1 MDSIYECVPA
11 FKSSPG
17 TAGQEGFFGIVNST
31 GPAHLF
37 SAPIFLYLK
46 EARNNHQKNNKDLHI
61 N

>member
-11 FKSSPG
+11 FKASPG
-17 TAGQEGFFGIVNST
+17 TAGQKVFFGIVSST

-37 SAPIFLYLK
+37 SAPISLYLK
-46 EARNNHQKNNKDLHI
+46 EVRNNPKKNNKDLHI